1 MDKRD
6 LKRLMHTVL
15 CVITRMAENIE
26 DEKDD
31 AETIS
36 AYSAAASAEG
46 IVWDGRAEILQ
57 AFHLALEDME
67 DE

>member
-15 CVITRMAENIE
+15 GVITRMAENIE
-26 DEKDD
+26 EEKDE

-46 IVWDGRAEILQ
+46 IVWDGRAEIRQ
-57 AFHLALEDME
+57 AFQLALEDME